1 MLENAVNGVILEH
14 VREIIRIE
22 KIVDADHFDVI
33 REVLDR
39 STEHHATDT
48 AEPIDTNLDSHFL
61 YLFSISPP
69 RTLPSGKFAKY
80 YTIFA

>member
-1 MLENAVNGVILEH
+1 
-14 VREIIRIE
+14 
-22 KIVDADHFDVI
+22 
-33 REVLDR
+33 
-39 STEHHATDT
+39 
-48 AEPIDTNLDSHFL
+48 L